1 MQFTRAL
8 TPSPPA
14 HVIILTAA
22 VSVSLLAMWPR
33 AETEAAFDARCEP
46 WDSEA
51 AATLSSLIG
60 NRNEIVEAQL
70 GDALFR
76 LRRARKYC
84 RLGMP
89 SLARLDYDSLSRTG
103 RRYDR

>member
-8 TPSPPA
+8 TPAAPA
-14 HVIILTAA
+14 YVTILTAA
-22 VSVSLLAMWPR
+22 AAVGLLAMWPR
-33 AETEAAFDARCEP
+33 AETETAFDARCEP

-51 AATLSSLIG
+51 ATALSGLIG

-89 SLARLDYDSLSRTG
+89 SLARLDYDSLSRAR

>member
-8 TPSPPA
+8 TPAPPA
-14 HVIILTAA
+14 YVIILTAA
-22 VSVSLLAMWPR
+22 VAVSLLAMWPR
-33 AETEAAFDARCEP
+33 AKTETFFDPRCEP

-51 AATLSSLIG
+51 AAALSGLIG

-89 SLARLDYDSLSRTG
+89 SLARLDYDSLARAR

>member
-8 TPSPPA
+8 TPAPPA
-14 HVIILTAA
+14 YLIILTAA
-22 VSVSLLAMWPR
+22 VAVSLLAVWPR
-33 AETEAAFDARCEP
+33 ADTEASFDPRCEP

-51 AATLSSLIG
+51 AAALSGLIG
-60 NRNEIVEAQL
+60 NRNATAEAQL

-89 SLARLDYDSLSRTG
+89 SLARLDYDALSRTR
-103 RRYDR
+103 RRYDQ